1 MQGVSKYPCTELR
14 ACIGKT
20 RHRRLEYPNS
30 QILNSKMYL
39 NVKMVSG
46 CVTTDS
52 CSEWSKIGGK
62 ESCSG

>member
-30 QILNSKMYL
+30 KTLNSKMYL
-39 NVKMVSG
+39 NVKRFCDTMLF
-46 CVTTDS
+46 
-52 CSEWSKIGGK
+52 KIPFK
-62 ESCSG
+62 NIIILVFRKK